1 VFHVKHDEFRRVAAL
16 VGISLDADQVAR
28 LLAYE
33 DLLRTTAVAMG
44 LIARGTSLRER
55 HVIDS
60 LRAAPLVG
68 RRVADLGS
76 GAGLPGLVVAIARPN
91 ARVSLIDARWRPV
104 AFLELA
110 VQRLGLENA
119 VPVPMRV
126 EDVSDLFETAT
137 ARAFAGPQA
146 TWAAAEPLLSPTG
159 TVVYFAGRRFR
170 VGDAEAPGVRVDLV
184 PPPAPLA
191 SSGPLVIM
199 TRQ

>member
-1 VFHVKHDEFRRVAAL
+1 MFHVKHDEIRRAAAL
-16 VGISLDADQVAR
+16 IGIPLDADQVGR
-28 LLAYE
+28 LHAYE

-44 LIARGTSLRER
+44 LIAEATALRER

-68 RRVADLGS
+68 PRVADLGS
-76 GAGLPGLVVAIARPN
+76 GAGLPGVVVAIARPN
-91 ARVSLIDARWRPV
+91 ARVWLIDSRSRRV

-110 VQRLGLENA
+110 VQRLRIENA
-119 VPVPMRV
+119 VPVLIRV
-126 EDVSDLFETAT
+126 EDISELFETAT
-137 ARAFAGPQA
+137 ARAFAGARA

-159 TVVYFAGRRFR
+159 RVVYFAGRRFR
-170 VGDAEAPGVRVDLV
+170 IGDAEAPGVRVELV